1 MRIREE
7 VSLMDVIDKINSFVG
22 ADWSFDDFNIDYER
36 VSIKL
41 SYASDSTSREDIF
54 TTIYCNNFI
63 GFSFVGH
70 WDENIIEYIKVESEG
85 DLIKNSLQEIK
96 RLYGEPPI
104 PLLGGGVKKVD
115 SPWYQL
121 NIKLIDGNVIKVVCD
136 SFSME
141 I

>member
-1 MRIREE
+1 
-7 VSLMDVIDKINSFVG
+7 MDVIDKINSFVG

-41 SYASDSTSREDIF
+41 SYASDSTNREDIF
-54 TTIYCNNFI
+54 ATIYCNNFI

>member
-1 MRIREE
+1 LRIREE